1 LRAVIRSFIFS
12 DKDEALVFFLGGVA
26 RDAAGVVMT

>member
-12 DKDEALVFFLGGVA
+12 DKAEVRVFFFGGVA
-26 RDAAGVVMT
+26 RDATFVVVT